1 MLISFSGIDCSGK
14 STQIEK
20 VSRYF
25 NEKNRVKII
34 WSRGGYTVL
43 FNFIKSILRKS
54 SVGVL
59 PESGNSLRRSSL
71 FKKKIVIIFWIY
83 LSLIDLFML
92 YAIIFRLLSFFGYV
106 VIADRYIWDTYI
118 DFKIKFSNDDFK
130 RTFFWKLLLFCVP
143 KPDYSFILKIPAEES
158 LRRSKL
164 KNEPFSEDINDR
176 LKRIELYN
184 KLMKKD
190 KWDIRIDGMDPI
202 HKVWCNIKKYIE

>member
-59 PESGNSLRRSSL
+59 PESGNSLRRSS
-71 FKKKIVIIFWIY
+71 
-83 LSLIDLFML
+83 
-92 YAIIFRLLSFFGYV
+92 
-106 VIADRYIWDTYI
+106 
-118 DFKIKFSNDDFK
+118 
-130 RTFFWKLLLFCVP
+130 
-143 KPDYSFILKIPAEES
+143 
-158 LRRSKL
+158 
-164 KNEPFSEDINDR
+164 
-176 LKRIELYN
+176 
-184 KLMKKD
+184 
-190 KWDIRIDGMDPI
+190 
-202 HKVWCNIKKYIE
+202 